1 MTTTTDIT
9 IGTYV
14 QAYDCGAWEE
24 GIVRDISNDGRIVFV
39 QIVGEED
46 LMRRRR
52 NPDLNPSRRKGFQL
66 GPVSIP
72 GCIQHMTDAQLV
84 EFAHNTRTFTD
95 QEN

>member
-46 LMRRRR
+46 LMRFS
-52 NPDLNPSRRKGFQL
+52 PDE
-66 GPVSIP
+66 I
-72 GCIQHMTDAQLV
+72 
-84 EFAHNTRTFTD
+84 RT
-95 QEN
+95 